1 MNSVNITA
9 KLPSSTTNQ
18 SSSTIK
24 LKINSSLSNNNTHF
38 NFNKDGPATNKSYNV
53 LGAGS
58 NNFGV
63 GYGPIKIN
71 QKVKLNV
78 NSSRKKNQVKG
89 GDSTAKKSKKSQC
102 KDGSSSS

>member
-24 LKINSSLSNNNTHF
+24 LKINSSFNNNNTHF
-38 NFNKDGPATNKSYNV
+38 NLSKDGQTANKSYGV
-53 LGAGS
+53 LGAATTA
-58 NNFGV
+58 FGV
-63 GYGPIKIN
+63 NCGPIKIN

-78 NSSRKKNQVKG
+78 HSSRKKN
-89 GDSTAKKSKKSQC
+89 
-102 KDGSSSS
+102 